1 MKNLL
6 FDFENLK
13 PDGKG
18 IKEII
23 KYFTRAGVT
32 VIENNVSAAKRT
44 SGVTYKEVT
53 LTMNDSQTVTLKVKQ
68 TGDIFQALV
77 NNKLLPIRNQD
88 AHIQAIGEIAKAL
101 DAGRI
106 AFQKKLAKALVK
118 LPPSIR
124 TSLPNQETQ
133 LIEKR
138 DSLKEA
144 IQAVNDEIAALAA

>member
-32 VIENNVSAAKRT
+32 VIENNVGGTKRT
-44 SGVTYKEVT
+44 SGITYKEVT

-77 NNKLLPIRNQD
+77 NGKLMAIKNQD
-88 AHIQAIGEIAKAL
+88 AHPQAIGEIAKAL
-101 DAGRI
+101 DAGRA

-124 TSLPNQETQ
+124 TAAPKMEEA
-133 LIEKR
+133 LIQKR

-144 IQAVNDEIAALAA
+144 IQHINDEIAALAA